1 MATGAQMQRDV
12 VALLR
17 EHGYDLTFRRP
28 ANGGSYSPATGAVTG
43 GSNSDETA
51 RVVFLNYT
59 SRDIDGT
66 LVQRG
71 DRKAVMAA
79 TYNGTTLSKTP
90 QIDDELRG
98 EGDAVRIVSVQTI
111 KSGSTVLAY
120 ICQARE

>member
-1 MATGAQMQRDV
+1 MPTGAEMQRDV

-17 EHGYDLTFRRP
+17 EHGYNLTFRRP
-28 ANGGSYSPATGAVTG
+28 ANGGSYNPATGAVSG
-43 GSNSDETA
+43 GSNADETA

-79 TYNGTTLSKTP
+79 TYNGTALSKTP

-111 KSGSTVLAY
+111 KSGSSILAY
-120 ICQARE
+120 VCQARE

>member
-28 ANGGSYSPATGAVTG
+28 SSGGSYNPATGAVSG
-43 GSNSDETA
+43 GSNADETA

-79 TYNGTTLSKTP
+79 TYNGTALSKTP

>member
-28 ANGGSYSPATGAVTG
+28 SNGGSYNPATGAVSG
-43 GSNSDETA
+43 GSNDDETA

-71 DRKAVMAA
+71 DRKAVIAA
-79 TYNGTTLSKTP
+79 TYNGSALSKTP

>member
-1 MATGAQMQRDV
+1 MATGSQMQKDV

-28 ANGGSYSPATGAVTG
+28 GNGGTYNPATGSTSG
-43 GSNSDETA
+43 GSNADETV
-51 RVVFLNYT
+51 RCVFVNYT
-59 SRDIDGT
+59 ARDIDGT

-71 DRKAVMAA
+71 DRRAIIAA
-79 TYNGTTLSKTP
+79 TYNGSALSKTP

-98 EGDAVRIVSVQTI
+98 EADAVRIVAVQTI

-120 ICQARE
+120 VCQARE

>member
-1 MATGAQMQRDV
+1 MATGAQLQRDV

-28 ANGGSYSPATGAVTG
+28 LNGGSYDPATGAISG
-43 GSNSDETA
+43 GANADETA
-51 RVVFLNYT
+51 RVVFLSYT
-59 SRDIDGT
+59 ARDIDGT

-79 TYNGTTLSKTP
+79 TYNGAALTKVP

-98 EGDAVRIVSVQTI
+98 EGDAVRIISVQTI
-111 KSGSTVLAY
+111 KSGATVVAY

>member
-1 MATGAQMQRDV
+1 MATGAQMQKDV

-28 ANGGSYSPATGAVTG
+28 SNGGSYNPATGAVSG
-43 GSNSDETA
+43 GSNADETA

-79 TYNGTTLSKTP
+79 TYNGTALSKTP

>member
-28 ANGGSYSPATGAVTG
+28 GNGGSYNPATGAISG
-43 GSNSDETA
+43 GSNADETA

-71 DRKAVMAA
+71 DRKAVIAA
-79 TYNGTTLSKTP
+79 THNGTALSKTP

-98 EGDAVRIVSVQTI
+98 EGDAVRILSVQTI
-111 KSGSTVLAY
+111 KSGATILGY

>member
-1 MATGAQMQRDV
+1 MTTGAQMQRDV

-28 ANGGSYSPATGAVTG
+28 SNGGSYNPATGAVSG
-43 GSNSDETA
+43 GSNADETA

-79 TYNGTTLSKTP
+79 TYNGTALSKTP

-98 EGDAVRIVSVQTI
+98 EGDAVRILSVQTI
-111 KSGSTVLAY
+111 KSGSSILAY
-120 ICQARE
+120 VCQARE